1 MLFWNSDNSAIIQ
14 ALNQMAQSLGNIN
27 IDMPRFSDTRLFQIS
42 LESES
47 ITKIIPRD
55 DKSRRTTIAIHFD
68 STASKIILLH
78 GFKSPP
84 SLEDILNSP
93 WSLSPGEKGYD
104 DLDGGYE
111 IYAYAIGGVANIKIA
126 LEYQGTNQSNNQLNN
141 QMEIK
146 PLFGTGANWDNSTG
160 WAGGYESELNNL
172 ISGFKLFSFSSFDS
186 DREYTFTINPGSLSY
201 QAIAYPINIYLFN
214 LDSISKALFWR
225 IVNGQIDL
233 GQVRTDIIPI
243 LKSGSWAARLPA
255 SGGDFILKPAHGK
268 FCGLID
274 AKITGELYAKTAI
287 FNYQQGVDTGTFT
300 LVGP

>member
-1 MLFWNSDNSAIIQ
+1 MLFWNSGTGNSDIIE
-14 ALNQMAQSLGNIN
+14 ALNQLAESLGNIN
-27 IDMPRFSDTRLFQIS
+27 MPRFS
-42 LESES
+42 
-47 ITKIIPRD
+47 ITKLNALSMSAGQITQLAPPETR
-55 DKSRRTTIAIHFD
+55 SRRTTIEILPD
-68 STASKIILLH
+68 SICEKVIILH
-78 GFKSPP
+78 GIQEPT
-84 SLEDILNSP
+84 LEDLLNSP
-93 WSLSPGEKGYD
+93 WSLAPGEKGMD

-111 IYAYAIGGVANIKIA
+111 IYAYAVGGSANIKIA
-126 LEYQGTNQSNNQLNN
+126 LEYQDNQSDNQLNN